1 MSNPSKNNPQKSRNL
16 PMPVEAHQVYGLSEQ
31 SWKVLT
37 EVTFPTAKTPE
48 AIMMALDYCKARKLD
63 IFKKPVH
70 VVPMWSVALG
80 RSVETVWPSIMEI
93 QTTASRT
100 GLWAGMDRPVWGP
113 DKTQT
118 FSGRYKDDDGQ
129 WQESTVQ
136 VTFPEWVAVTV
147 YRLVNG
153 RRCAFTEEVYWLEA
167 YSTAGGKNSQ
177 LPTSMWIKRPK
188 GQLGKCGKAASL
200 RAAFP
205 EECGYAA
212 EEMDGKSLDDIN
224 EASVINGHAGR
235 IDEVQGAADHNTA
248 TTHFTAPP
256 LVIDLSRI
264 SAKVQN
270 AVKELVRRTVEAQAW
285 KAAYDYA
292 NNKFSGLELTYA
304 LTELDKA
311 AQAVNAAS
319 NSFDVGNQ
327 PTDDVS
333 MPPLSTPAT
342 DALNKVRATLGSLR

>member
-1 MSNPSKNNPQKSRNL
+1 MTYASKNNAPPKTRDL
-16 PMPVEAHQVYGLSEQ
+16 PMPVEAKQLYDVSEQ

-48 AIMMALDYCKARKLD
+48 AILMALDYCRSRKLD

-70 VVPMWSVALG
+70 VVPMWNAALG

-93 QTTASRT
+93 QSIASRT

-167 YSTAGGKNSQ
+167 YSTAGGKYSQ
-177 LPTSMWIKRPK
+177 IPTAMWLKRPK
-188 GQLGKCGKAASL
+188 GQLAKCGKAASL
-200 RAAFP
+200 RTAFP

-212 EEMDGKSLDDIN
+212 EEMAGKSLDEVN
-224 EASVINGHAGR
+224 EATVINGQATR
-235 IDEVQGAADHNTA
+235 IETDAEPIDSNQASR
-248 TTHFTAPP
+248 
-256 LVIDLSRI
+256 VIDVSMI
-264 SAKVQN
+264 SPKVQK
-270 AVKELVRRTVEAQAW
+270 AVAELVRRTALAGAWQA
-285 KAAYDYA
+285 ACDYA
-292 NNKFSGLELTYA
+292 NNKFSGLELTFA
-304 LTELDKA
+304 IAELDKA
-311 AQAVNAAS
+311 KAAYKLSAEVDGEPLDGSVIMPPVTVAGEALQQARETLAAS
-319 NSFDVGNQ
+319 GI
-327 PTDDVS
+327 
-333 MPPLSTPAT
+333 
-342 DALNKVRATLGSLR
+342 